1 MTDASSSTARTQT
14 EPAQYLTFTLD
25 GEVFATEIE
34 KVREVLEYRDVT
46 KVPRT
51 PDFMRGVINLRGNVV
66 PVVDPRLQF
75 GMEQAEPTIDT
86 CIVIVEVRIDDESTL
101 LGAIADSVQEVID
114 LDASQLEPPPRL
126 GTRVHTDFI
135 RAMGKHH
142 DGFVII
148 LDMDRVFSEEQL
160 ASVRS
165 TGDLAASD
173 AEDAGNGDDIDE
185 GGTDASEKVGGE

>member
-1 MTDASSSTARTQT
+1 MTDASSSTARTQV

-34 KVREVLEYRDVT
+34 KVREVLEYRAVT

-75 GMEQAEPTIDT
+75 GMQQAEPTIDT

-135 RAMGKHH
+135 RAMGKHN

-148 LDMDRVFSEEQL
+148 LDMDRVFSDEQL
-160 ASVRS
+160 ARVRG
-165 TGDLAASD
+165 TGEVTADT
-173 AEDAGNGDDIDE
+173 EDSGTNDQTEPDDGGSPE
-185 GGTDASEKVGGE
+185 GK

>member
-51 PDFMRGVINLRGNVV
+51 PDFMRGVLNLRGNVV

-148 LDMDRVFSEEQL
+148 LDMDRVFRDEQL
-160 ASVRS
+160 ARVLS
-165 TGDLAASD
+165 TREMSAATGEAD
-173 AEDAGNGDDIDE
+173 TNNRTEPFDD
-185 GGTDASEKVGGE
+185 GASEGE